1 MTEISIYL
9 LFDTLGRKRKDHNF
23 STIVMKTRN
32 ASVGDILE
40 NPIISKFVFQGKI
53 HNAISSISGGSQIN
67 VVIPV

>member
-1 MTEISIYL
+1 MSEISIYL

-23 STIVMKTRN
+23 LIMKTRN
-32 ASVGDILE
+32 ASVGDIPE
-40 NPIISKFVFQGKI
+40 NPISSKFVFQGKI